1 MDPLSITA
9 GCVALLGN
17 LASAG
22 LAISNFIH
30 GYKEAA
36 EDFVTI
42 TRELAELRAIASTL
56 QRDCDNSSASSIPI
70 ELRPQIAAILKNCD
84 AVVLQVQSL
93 VDKYMAS
100 SKKGAAKRALRG
112 REDVTKLQV
121 SLETHSNAL
130 GLTLGMI
137 SISLTKAVKDDTTV
151 IKEGMVE
158 VREIAAHL
166 LKGIEAMRKLE
177 GDAQTD
183 ERLDLGG
190 RFLMLERYLDDMT
203 SYADTVVGEDLWED
217 SETRSIQVSSENS
230 SNDYDSHQ
238 IRQAEVKVAQ
248 SNIASKPLSSLMT
261 SKKDHQQEKQHYIE
275 SAGESP
281 ASGNNPGQAS
291 VEDAGQTDQTEP
303 PPLSTFVHLGR
314 YPPIDAEKL
323 KRELGG
329 VRKTVTVIG
338 HIVGKTALIRTFVE
352 KKYPLEYLLPTM
364 NEAYWA
370 KLDVG
375 YPLEL
380 SILDTGGLDDY
391 DRLRPLSYPNTD
403 LFLLCFDL
411 GGSDLLSDGED
422 KWIPEVRKYCPK
434 TPVVLVGCR
443 KDVRECPPAVDE
455 LCSQLDPVSWA
466 TGEALARKIG
476 AVMYMECSAKT
487 GEGVEA
493 VFTEPFKVIFPDKAD
508 IPAMAKI
515 WDKTKK
521 HLRHRL
527 FSRA

>member
-100 SKKGAAKRALRG
+100 GKKGAAKWALRG

-121 SLETHSNAL
+121 SLETHRNAL

-137 SISLTKAVKDDTTV
+137 SVSLTKAVKDDTTV

-177 GDAQTD
+177 GDEQTD

-217 SETRSIQVSSENS
+217 AETQSIHESSENRPNNRLLDNEPKGGSRSKAAFYGVGGGKSRFWQQSRS
-230 SNDYDSHQ
+230 SECRKRRASRPTRATTRLDICSSRRGSSDKS
-238 IRQAEVKVAQ
+238 EKV
-248 SNIASKPLSSLMT
+248 
-261 SKKDHQQEKQHYIE
+261 
-275 SAGESP
+275 
-281 ASGNNPGQAS
+281 
-291 VEDAGQTDQTEP
+291 
-303 PPLSTFVHLGR
+303 
-314 YPPIDAEKL
+314 
-323 KRELGG
+323 KRETTI
-329 VRKTVTVIG
+329 VRKKMIVIG
-338 HIVGKTALIRTFVE
+338 PVVGKTALIRTFVE
-352 KKYPLEYLLPTM
+352 KKYPPEYLLPTIFE
-364 NEAYWA
+364 NYVA
-370 KLDVG
+370 DIDIG
-375 YPLEL
+375 CPLEL
-380 SILDTGGLDDY
+380 AIWDTAGLADY
-391 DRLRPLSYPNTD
+391 ERLRPLSYPDTD

-411 GGSDLLSDGED
+411 GHSDLLSDVED
-422 KWIPEVRKYCPK
+422 VWIPELRKDYPK
-434 TPVVLVGCR
+434 TPMVLVGCR

-455 LCSQLDPVSWA
+455 LGYKEDPVSWA
-466 TGEALARKIG
+466 AGEALARKIG

-493 VFTEPFKVIFPDKAD
+493 VFTEPLKVMFPDKA
-508 IPAMAKI
+508 
-515 WDKTKK
+515 KK
-521 HLRHRL
+521 GWRSKL

>member
-93 VDKYMAS
+93 VDKYMTS
-100 SKKGAAKRALRG
+100 GKKGAAKWALRG

-121 SLETHSNAL
+121 SLETHCNAL

-137 SISLTKAVKDDTTV
+137 SVSLTKAVKDDTTV

-177 GDAQTD
+177 GDEQTD

-217 SETRSIQVSSENS
+217 AETRSIHESSENRP
-230 SNDYDSHQ
+230 NNQDSER
-238 IRQAEVKVAQ
+238 IGRAVATVGQ
-248 SNIASKPLSSLMT
+248 PNTTLKLISSLIM
-261 SKKDHQQEKQHYIE
+261 SPKGGQEAKQHSME
-275 SAGESP
+275 LVGESP
-281 ASGNNPGQAS
+281 ASGSNPGQAS
-291 VEDAGQTDQTEP
+291 VENAGQADQPEP
-303 PPLSTFVHLGR
+303 PPVSTFVHLGGD
-314 YPPIDAEKL
+314 PPIKSEKV
-323 KRELGG
+323 KCGTTI
-329 VRKTVTVIG
+329 VRKKMTVIG
-338 HIVGKTALIRTFVE
+338 PVVGKTALIRTFVE
-352 KKYPLEYLLPTM
+352 KKCPPEYLLPTIFE
-364 NEAYWA
+364 NYVA
-370 KLDVG
+370 DIDIG
-375 YPLEL
+375 CPLEL
-380 SILDTGGLDDY
+380 AIWDTAGLADY
-391 DRLRPLSYPNTD
+391 ERLRPLSYPDTD

-411 GGSDLLSDGED
+411 GHSDLLSDVED
-422 KWIPEVRKYCPK
+422 VWIPELRKDYPK
-434 TPVVLVGCR
+434 TPMVLVGCR

-455 LCSQLDPVSWA
+455 LGYKEDPVSWA
-466 TGEALARKIG
+466 AGEALARKIG

-493 VFTEPFKVIFPDKAD
+493 VFTEPFKVMFPDKA
-508 IPAMAKI
+508 
-515 WDKTKK
+515 KK
-521 HLRHRL
+521 GWRRKL

>member
-100 SKKGAAKRALRG
+100 GKKGAAKWALRG

-121 SLETHSNAL
+121 SLETHRNAL

-137 SISLTKAVKDDTTV
+137 SVSLTKAVKDDTTV

-177 GDAQTD
+177 GDEQTD

-190 RFLMLERYLDDMT
+190 RFLMLERYLNDMT

-217 SETRSIQVSSENS
+217 AETQSIHESSENRP
-230 SNDYDSHQ
+230 NN
-238 IRQAEVKVAQ
+238 RVGRAVATVGQ
-248 SNIASKPLSSLMT
+248 PNTTLKLISSLIM
-261 SKKDHQQEKQHYIE
+261 SPKGGQDAKQHSME
-275 SAGESP
+275 LVGESP
-281 ASGNNPGQAS
+281 ASGSNPGQAS
-291 VEDAGQTDQTEP
+291 VENAGQADQPEP
-303 PPLSTFVHLGR
+303 PPVSTFVHLGGD
-314 YPPIDAEKL
+314 PPIKSEKV
-323 KRELGG
+323 KCGTTI
-329 VRKTVTVIG
+329 VRKKMTVIG
-338 HIVGKTALIRTFVE
+338 PVVGKTALIRTFVE
-352 KKYPLEYLLPTM
+352 KKYPQ
-364 NEAYWA
+364 
-370 KLDVG
+370 
-375 YPLEL
+375 
-380 SILDTGGLDDY
+380 
-391 DRLRPLSYPNTD
+391 LRPLSYPDTD

-411 GGSDLLSDGED
+411 GHSDLLSDVEDVSSQQYLLTGESQ
-422 KWIPEVRKYCPK
+422 WIPELRKDYPK
-434 TPVVLVGCR
+434 TPMVLVGCR

-455 LCSQLDPVSWA
+455 LGYKEDPVSWA
-466 TGEALARKIG
+466 AGEALARKIG
-476 AVMYMECSAKT
+476 AAMYMECSAKT

-493 VFTEPFKVIFPDKAD
+493 VFTEPFKVMFPDKA
-508 IPAMAKI
+508 
-515 WDKTKK
+515 KK
-521 HLRHRL
+521 GWRNKL